1 MAHSKKNLIGWLK
14 KKRPVDDPR
23 IVITGGRTSVD
34 ESYNRLKDNILHF
47 GSLNKKVLQVESTIV
62 GEGKTTVVCNL
73 GASLALNGK
82 KVIVVD
88 LDFRN
93 PAVGKAFNVSEACGI
108 GDYVLD
114 GVKLDDI
121 VKTSE
126 YGVDVITRGREFY
139 NSSLVL
145 DSKKMQELIDVLKE
159 KYDFVLLDCPP
170 VLMMTDYMHIAKY
183 SDGILYTVSARFV
196 KKSAVRDSLSL
207 ISRLDVPIIGS
218 VMTCVASEDAFY
230 GYKMYWL

>member
-1 MAHSKKNLIGWLK
+1 MAQNKKNLIGWLK
-14 KKRPVDDPR
+14 RKRPEGEPK
-23 IVITGGRTSVD
+23 IIITGGRTPID

-47 GSLNKKVLQVESTIV
+47 GASSKKVLQVESTIA

-73 GASLALNGK
+73 AASLALNGK
-82 KVIVVD
+82 KVVVVD

-93 PAVGKAFNVSEACGI
+93 PAVAKAFKVSEACGI

-145 DSKKMQELIDVLKE
+145 DSKKMQELIDSLKE
-159 KYDFVLLDCPP
+159 KYDFILLDCPP

-230 GYKMYWL
+230 GYKM